1 MSMPLIGCLAATEE
15 LAAAFSDQRLIEAM
29 LEFEV
34 ALARAEAGVGV
45 IPAAAAEAIDGAA
58 RAGDFDIAALAA
70 RAQRAGTPGL
80 PLAAMLAERVRL
92 RAPEQEAYVHWGATS
107 QDTADTAMV
116 LVLRRCRDILSVG
129 QQRLERALA
138 RLSDDHAATVMLGRT
153 LLQPAPPV
161 TFGLK
166 AAGWRASIGRSW
178 ARLSSAFEEGRVLQ
192 FGGASGTLAALG
204 DRGIEVSEALAIGLG
219 LKCPEAPWHAHRD
232 RVAALAAALG
242 VYTGALG
249 KMALDICLLAQAE
262 VAEVSEPGG
271 AGRGGSSTMPHK
283 RNPIASTLAS
293 AAARRA
299 PGLVADL
306 LACMPQ
312 EHERAAGGWQAE
324 WSTLAA
330 LVQSTGLA
338 LASMAE
344 AAEGLQVHPGNMR
357 RNLDATRGAVFA
369 ERASLL
375 LAPVLGRE
383 AARALLEQVCA
394 GLDSEGGTLAEAL
407 ASTTEVAMPA
417 DLESP
422 EAYLGSAEIFR
433 RRLLSPQED

>member
-1 MSMPLIGCLAATEE
+1 MSMSLIECLAATGE
-15 LAAAFSDQRLIEAM
+15 LAEAFSDQRVLEAM
-29 LEFEV
+29 LEFEC
-34 ALARAEAGVGV
+34 ALARAGARVGV
-45 IPAAAAEAIDGAA
+45 IPAPAADAIAAAA
-58 RAGDFDIAALAA
+58 RTGDFDIATLAA

-80 PLAAMLAERVRL
+80 PLAAMLAERVRVC
-92 RAPEQEAYVHWGATS
+92 APAYEVYVHWGATS
-107 QDTADTAMV
+107 QDTADTAMM
-116 LVLRRCRDILSVG
+116 LLLRRCREILAAD
-129 QQRLERALA
+129 QEQLERALA
-138 RLSDDHAATVMLGRT
+138 RLSDEHAATVMLGRT

-166 AAGWRASIGRSW
+166 AAGWRASIRRCW
-178 ARLSSAFEEGRVLQ
+178 ARLLEAFEEARVLQ

-204 DRGIEVSEALAIGLG
+204 DRGIAVSEALAEDLG
-219 LKCPEAPWHAHRD
+219 LRCPEAPWHAHRD

-249 KMALDICLLAQAE
+249 KMALDISLLAQAE

-283 RNPIASTLAS
+283 RNPIASTLAV

-299 PGLVADL
+299 PGLVAGL
-306 LACMPQ
+306 LACMLQ

-330 LVQSTGLA
+330 LVQSAGLA

-369 ERASLL
+369 ERAFLHM
-375 LAPVLGRE
+375 APVLGRE
-383 AARALLEQVCA
+383 AARALLDHVCA
-394 GLDSEGGTLAEAL
+394 RLDSEGGTLAEAL
-407 ASTTEVAMPA
+407 ASATEVAMPG
-417 DLESP
+417 DLDSP
-422 EAYLGSAEIFR
+422 DAYLGSAENFR